1 MHPVGFAEHFRA
13 RFPDLVGGKVLVA
26 LSGGADSVA
35 LLHLLRDPD
44 LGLSLEAAHV
54 HHGVRGAEADGDAA
68 FCEDLCTGMTIP
80 FHLLRIDP
88 TTPLISGREGTWRRL
103 RYRALLDLKTTR
115 DLDALATAHHSDD
128 VAEGVLVQLL
138 RGGGPRA
145 LSGIDEITGE
155 GVIRPLLAWS
165 RADISSWLERRSL
178 EWRED
183 SSNRDPQHLRNRVR
197 LELLPALE
205 EVSPSL
211 RHHLVHLAKN
221 LARDDRYLSDQLES
235 AGTWIDPW
243 EPAGGVPISAV
254 ADLPQALRS
263 RWLHAQAAMVGLTRV
278 TRRQAELFETLV
290 GHGQPRAVTLGGR
303 WNIRRAGGKLWLEP
317 PQTPSPFAFELVPDT
332 VHQLPIPGWTVG
344 LSKSTD
350 PSPGVRWRFGVEPGV
365 GLLVRSPRSGDVV
378 VVDGKSVR
386 VGKLLSGVLPRHLRS
401 TWPVCCES
409 DRIQWIPGVWQG
421 PEQTSRASHVVEVM
435 RRERSSCVV

>member
-1 MHPVGFAEHFRA
+1 MDLEVFAHHFQNN
-13 RFPDLVGGKVLVA
+13 FPQLVGKRVLVA

-35 LLHLLRDPD
+35 LLHLLQDPG

-68 FCEDLCTGMTIP
+68 FCEDLCAGMAIP
-80 FHLLRIDP
+80 FHLLRVDP
-88 TTPLISGREGTWRRL
+88 TTPLVSGREGTWRRL
-103 RYRALLDLKTTR
+103 RYRALLDLKVTR
-115 DLDALATAHHSDD
+115 NLDALATAHHRDD

-145 LSGIDEITGE
+145 LSGIDEITGD

-165 RADISSWLERRSL
+165 RADISKWLEGRNL

-197 LELLPALE
+197 HELLPALE
-205 EVSPSL
+205 EASPSL
-211 RHHLVHLAKN
+211 RHHLVHLAMN
-221 LARDDRYLSDQLES
+221 LARDDRCLSDQLES

-243 EPAGGVPISAV
+243 EPEGGVPVSAV

-278 TRRQAELFETLV
+278 TRRQAELFESLV
-290 GHGQPRAVTLGGR
+290 GRGHPRAVTLGAR
-303 WNIRRAGGKLWLEP
+303 WTIRRAGGRLWLEP
-317 PQTPSPFAFELVPDT
+317 PGTQPVYAVDLVED
-332 VHQLPIPGWTVG
+332 VVFDLPLVGWCVRFRSAADPPPG
-344 LSKSTD
+344 L
-350 PSPGVRWRFGVEPGV
+350 RWRIHVDQGAR
-365 GLLVRSPRSGDVV
+365 LSVRSPRGGDRVEV
-378 VVDGKSVR
+378 NGDFVR
-386 VGKLLSGVLPRHLRS
+386 VPQLIAKKLPRHLRS
-401 TWPVCCES
+401 AWPVCCES

-421 PEQTSRASHVVEVM
+421 PEQSHRASHVVEVM
-435 RRERSSCVV
+435 RRE